1 MSSGTWRWG
10 SGWEAGCGIR
20 KHTQYQTILTARDGK
35 LDPLEKVRTWRK
47 ARERLVNLALAC
59 TAETKVKRIGM
70 IQVNNDDGVRE
81 LHENLKEA
89 LGIDHEP
96 LIADFTPGL
105 SVRSSVIGFVL
116 VTD

>member
-1 MSSGTWRWG
+1 
-10 SGWEAGCGIR
+10 
-20 KHTQYQTILTARDGK
+20 
-35 LDPLEKVRTWRK
+35 
-47 ARERLVNLALAC
+47 
-59 TAETKVKRIGM
+59 M
-70 IQVNNDDGVRE
+70 IQVNNEDGVRE